1 MVDSKLIAKI
11 AIDSPLPQLDH
22 LFDYLVPQSL
32 LDEIAVG
39 LRVKVPFGR
48 AKTLQDGFVVEL
60 SSRSEFKGEL
70 GEIAE
75 LVSGFVALPKE
86 QYELCRQIAD
96 RQAVPISE
104 VLRSAIPKR
113 AVSVEK
119 KFLAGA
125 KPAQLSPTE
134 KRVFEPQLTSALVR
148 PAVIE
153 GLPVWISELL
163 ELAKRAISQGESA
176 IIVLPDFRDHDL
188 VQAEFVRI
196 IPAEMLISYSTKQ
209 TGSARYEAF
218 TRCQSQSVSV
228 VIGSRN
234 AIYAPVNNL
243 GLIAVWDDGDRSH
256 QDLASPY
263 AHTRDIALIRQ
274 QVSNSDL
281 VFLSHSRTAEIQRL
295 LNIGYLKNSTKAFPV
310 PSIAVS
316 DSDSRVDSLAW
327 TIIRKQLTVGPV
339 LVQVGARGI
348 STSAFCADCYKR
360 AECSK
365 CNGPLWIDERG
376 HSRCRWCNA
385 INIDYRCECGQTKLK
400 FGRPGSTR
408 TVAEFG
414 NAFPGAR
421 IIEVNADNRPGV
433 IRGANTLVISTV
445 GSEPASV
452 EGYSAVVILDAQQSL
467 SRDSLRATEDSVR
480 GWSNAIALMAA
491 SGAAA
496 LVGINGTLG
505 QDFALWNQEAL
516 AQRELASRNELRFPP
531 AIRMATVTSSSELIK
546 HMQQQLLEHNLCEVL
561 GPVSVANNL
570 VSESRLIL
578 KFEYSNGLKLAA
590 LLKALSLQI
599 GAGQVNRS
607 VRSGKSQRV
616 FRIKMD
622 DIEVI

>member
-1 MVDSKLIAKI
+1 MADSKLIARI

-22 LFDYLVPQSL
+22 LFDYRVPESLVA
-32 LDEIAVG
+32 EITVG
-39 LRVKVPFGR
+39 VRVRVPFGR
-48 AKTLQDGFVVEL
+48 AKALQDGYVVEL
-60 SSRSEFKGEL
+60 SSSTEFKGEL

-75 LVSGFVALPKE
+75 LVSAFVALPTE
-86 QYELCRQIAD
+86 QYELCRLIAD

-113 AVSVEK
+113 AVNVEK
-119 KFLAGA
+119 KFLAGQQNQSRTQIDKRNGNA
-125 KPAQLSPTE
+125 KLS
-134 KRVFEPQLTSALVR
+134 SALVR
-148 PAVIE
+148 PAVID
-153 GLPVWISELL
+153 GVPVWIRELL
-163 ELAKRAISQGESA
+163 EYAQRCISQGESA

-188 VQAEFVRI
+188 VQAEFERA
-196 IPAEMLISYSTKQ
+196 IPAEILISYSTKQ

-218 TRCQSQSVSV
+218 TRCQSQKVSV

-234 AIYAPVNNL
+234 AIYAPVNQL

-263 AHTRDIALIRQ
+263 AHTRDIALLRQ

-295 LNIGYLKNSTKAFPV
+295 INIGYLLDATKNFPV
-310 PSIAVS
+310 PSVAIS
-316 DSDSRVDSLAW
+316 DSESRVDSIAW
-327 TIIRKQLTVGPV
+327 TLIRKQLALGPV

-348 STSAFCADCYKR
+348 SASAFCADCNKR

-376 HSRCRWCNA
+376 HNRCRWCNA
-385 INIDYRCECGQTKLK
+385 INIDYKCACGQTKLR
-400 FGRPGSTR
+400 FGRAGSTR

-414 NAFPGAR
+414 KAFPGAR
-421 IIEVNADNRPGV
+421 IIEATAENRPRA
-433 IRGANTLVISTV
+433 IQGANTLVISTV
-445 GSEPASV
+445 GSEPESL
-452 EGYSAVVILDAQQSL
+452 EGYAAVIILDAQQSL
-467 SRDSLRATEDSVR
+467 SRDSLRATEDAVR
-480 GWSNAIALMAA
+480 GWSNAIALMAPT
-491 SGAAA
+491 GEAA
-496 LVGINGTLG
+496 LVGIHGALG
-505 QDFALWNQEAL
+505 QDFALWNQESL
-516 AQRELASRNELRFPP
+516 ANRELSTRIELRFPP
-531 AIRMATVTSSSELIK
+531 AIRMATVTANSELIK
-546 HMQQQLLEHNLCEVL
+546 LMQQQLIEHDLCEVL

-578 KFEYSNGLKLAA
+578 KFEYANGLKLAA

-599 GAGQVNRS
+599 SAGQVNRS
-607 VRSGKSQRV
+607 ARSGKSQRV